1 MGRRKVPTLPTD
13 PQVAR
18 THLLDV
24 AEACFERYGIRRTT
38 MEDIAG
44 DGGVSRPT
52 LYRYFGD
59 RDSLIRAIA
68 QRRAAQ
74 FAERM
79 HAFFEPY
86 DTLAE
91 KLVEGLLYLGKIGRR
106 DEFFSGLVTADS
118 VGEAHRVL
126 MDGGN
131 DAAALDFARLVWEPV
146 LTAAKERGEL
156 SDGVT
161 FPAVYRWLT
170 AANILLIGWYEI
182 DGEATSEHRE
192 MLEAFVLP
200 AFRRA

>member
-1 MGRRKVPTLPTD
+1 MGRRKVPTLPTE
-13 PQVAR
+13 PELAR
-18 THLLDV
+18 AHLLDV
-24 AEACFERYGIRRTT
+24 AESCFARYGIRRTT
-38 MEDIAG
+38 MEDIAA
-44 DGGVSRPT
+44 DAGVSRPT

-59 RDSLIRAIA
+59 RDSLTRAIA

-79 HAFFEPY
+79 HTFFEPY

-91 KLVEGLLYLGKIGRR
+91 QLVEGLLHLGRIGRR
-106 DEFFSGLVTADS
+106 DEFFSSLATADA

-126 MDGGN
+126 MD
-131 DAAALDFARLVWEPV
+131 AEAALDFARLVWEPV
-146 LTAAKERGEL
+146 LMAAKERGEL
-156 SDGVT
+156 SEGVR

-182 DGEATSEHRE
+182 DGEATPEHRE

-200 AFRRA
+200 AFRKV